1 MTLGA
6 ILFSAPTISF
16 LLLGAATGVLVGLVA
31 LGVVLVYRSSGVL
44 NFSAGAVG
52 ALGALVCYHLHTG
65 AGWPWALSI
74 AAGLLTGVVI
84 GLATQLIIGLLQG
97 ASLLTKLIALLGVMT
112 VIQGAITLI
121 WGTTFTT
128 PNGFLPTRNLT
139 IVGSVTIGEDRLI
152 LIGLAVVLVVALRW
166 LYTAT
171 LFGLATSAVA
181 ENRQVA
187 AIGGWSPRR
196 IEMVNFGVAGLLS
209 ALAAILL
216 APIVSLDPTVLTL
229 TVVTALAAALVGRFS
244 SFELTVG
251 AAILIGIIQSELSLF
266 QTNLGQFFGVS
277 VLSLGGVSDA
287 VPLLLI
293 VIITV
298 LAGRS
303 RLARGDVVA
312 KLPSPGTGRL
322 SLPALGLAAVVGVV
336 LLFAVPSWDNGLTI
350 TFATTILVL
359 SVVVI
364 TGYAGQLSLCQFA
377 FAGFG
382 AWAAARLVASQ
393 GLPFWAALL
402 CGVAATIP
410 IGVLFGLPALRVRG
424 VQLAVTTL
432 GLALMLS
439 AVIFTNGS
447 LTGGYAGT
455 IVPTP
460 SIFGISLNT
469 VTDPARYGAFVLVVL
484 VLVGV
489 VVANLRRGRAGRRL
503 LAVRSNER
511 VAASL
516 GINVYGA
523 KLFAFALAAGIAGL
537 SGILLGFANP
547 DVEFQSFTVFGSITA
562 VEFAVIGGIGW
573 ASGSVLGATISSGAL
588 VAVIVQQ
595 VTGGSATVDSWIQ
608 LLAGVAV
615 VASLCKS
622 PDGAAAVVSR
632 RLGPVLAR
640 LPRLPSRATPSAVS
654 EPVARRAPVT
664 VEVSHLTV
672 RFGGVVAVDDVSFT
686 LEPGQVVGLI
696 GPNGAGKTTLLD
708 TISGFTAPSGGT
720 VLIDGE
726 NANEWSSER
735 RARAGMSRS
744 WQGVELFDGLSV
756 RDNLLVAADDQA
768 RRRYLTDLVHPGVQ
782 VMSPA
787 IEATVEELGLAPYLD
802 LRPSALP
809 QGTARLVGIAR
820 AVVGNPRALLLDE
833 PCAGLDGAESAELG
847 VVIRRLAASRGIGIL
862 LVEHDVPLLMNT
874 CDAIVVL
881 DFGVKIAEGSPAD
894 IQDDPVVIRA
904 YLGDLD
910 TSGLE
915 SDPPDGTVTLG
926 DADVTVAPVE
936 DGRDPVDTGRVSGET
951 R

>member
-6 ILFSAPTISF
+6 IFFSAPTASF
-16 LLLGAATGVLVGLVA
+16 ILLGAATGVLIGLVA

-52 ALGALVCYHLHTG
+52 ALGALVCYHLHIG
-65 AGWPWALSI
+65 AHWPWALSI
-74 AAGLLTGVVI
+74 TTGLLAGLLV
-84 GLATQLIIGLLQG
+84 GLATQVVIGLLQG
-97 ASLLTKLIALLGVMT
+97 ASLLIKLIALLGVMT
-112 VIQGAITLI
+112 VIQGAMTLI
-121 WGTTFTT
+121 WGTTITT
-128 PNGFLPTRNLT
+128 PNGFLPTRNIT

-152 LIGLAVVLVVALRW
+152 LIGLAVVLVVILRW
-166 LYTAT
+166 VYTAT

-216 APIVSLDPTVLTL
+216 VPIVSLDPTVLTL

-244 SFELTVG
+244 SFQVTVG
-251 AAILIGIIQSELSLF
+251 AAMLIGVIQSELSLF
-266 QTNLGQFFGVS
+266 QTNLGHLFGVS
-277 VLSLGGVSDA
+277 ALSLGGVSDA

-303 RLARGDVVA
+303 RLTRGDVVA
-312 KLPSPGTGRL
+312 KLPSPGSGRL

-336 LLFAVPSWDNGLTI
+336 LLFAVPSWDTGLII
-350 TFATTILVL
+350 TFATAILIL

-382 AWAAARLVASQ
+382 AWAAARLVAAQ

-402 CGVAATIP
+402 CGIAVTIP
-410 IGVLFGLPALRVRG
+410 LGLLFGLPALRVRG

-439 AVIFTNGS
+439 SVIFSNGS

-455 IVPTP
+455 VVPTP

-484 VLVGV
+484 VVVGV
-489 VVANLRRGRAGRRL
+489 AVTNLRRGRAGRRL

-516 GINVYGA
+516 GVNVYGA

-537 SGILLGFANP
+537 SGILLGFSNP

-573 ASGSVLGATISSGAL
+573 ASGSMLGATISSGAL

-595 VTGGSATVDSWIQ
+595 LAGGSATVDSWIQ

-622 PDGAAAVVSR
+622 PDGAAAMVSR

-640 LPRLPSRATPSAVS
+640 LPRRPSRVAASRGS
-654 EPVARRAPVT
+654 EPEARRAPVT
-664 VEVSHLTV
+664 VEVRHLTV
-672 RFGGVVAVDDVSFT
+672 RFGGVVAVDDVSFH

-708 TISGFTAPSGGT
+708 TISGFTAPTGGT
-720 VLIDGE
+720 VLIDGQDAK
-726 NANEWSSER
+726 NWSSER
-735 RARAGMSRS
+735 RARAGLSRS
-744 WQGVELFDGLSV
+744 WQGVELFDSLTV

-782 VMSPA
+782 PMSA
-787 IEATVEELGLAPYLD
+787 SVEATVDELGLASYLD
-802 LRPSALP
+802 QKPSALP
-809 QGTARLVGIAR
+809 QGIARLVGIAR
-820 AVVGNPRALLLDE
+820 AVVSTPCALLLDE
-833 PCAGLDGAESAELG
+833 PCAGLDAGESAELG
-847 VVIRRLAASRGIGIL
+847 MVIRRIAATRGIGIL

-881 DFGVKIAEGSPAD
+881 DFGVKIAEGSPTE
-894 IQDDPVVIRA
+894 IQNNPLVVKA
-904 YLGDLD
+904 YLGDITD
-910 TSGLE
+910 T
-915 SDPPDGTVTLG
+915 
-926 DADVTVAPVE
+926 
-936 DGRDPVDTGRVSGET
+936 DTDTDTDNAGAELAGET
-951 R
+951 RL